1 MRKQIKR
8 NWGKIIDKKQRETRE
23 RIERVDQ
30 RERQEREQKGE
41 TKEKQVRGWD
51 IYIYITKI
59 FIQELPIPANLKQT
73 R

>member
-1 MRKQIKR
+1 MRKKIKR

-30 RERQEREQKGE
+30 RERQEREQRGE

-51 IYIYITKI
+51 ITKI
-59 FIQELPIPANLKQT
+59 FIQELPVPANLKQT